1 VIDDF
6 GHHHPHQRSLLPQF
20 CLISPFL
27 RAQRP
32 FKHSRTADSGD
43 EADAADSAR
52 GFHENRKRHVQF
64 SW

>member
-1 VIDDF
+1 MIDDF
-6 GHHHPHQRSLLPQF
+6 GRHHPHPSSLLPKF

-32 FKHSRTADSGD
+32 FKHGDTADSGD
-43 EADAADSAR
+43 EADAADIAR
-52 GFHENRKRHVQF
+52 GFHENRKRRFQF